1 MHHTDRTPG
10 IASPALGYLCVAV
23 AAALWAA
30 SGTVSKHLFQSG
42 VSPHQL
48 VQLRTTIGA
57 VVLLC
62 WLLMRSRA
70 VLKIDRKDLPYFF
83 MLGLG
88 LAAAQFTYL
97 YAISRIAVAAAILL
111 QYQAP
116 VLIALH
122 AALFS
127 RTRLMPSTIAALI
140 GAVAGCYL
148 MVGAYNLDMLA
159 MNRLGVLSGLASAA
173 AFAWY
178 TVRSERGMRTYHPW
192 GVLAYALLFAALVW
206 NVLHRPLDSFLHT
219 YAAGAWW
226 WIAFVGV
233 FGTILPFGLYNKGIS
248 MISATRAS
256 ITATLEPVIAGVI
269 AYLFLGETMEVLQI
283 VGAVSVIASILT
295 LQIRQATR

>member
-1 MHHTDRTPG
+1 MRHVAGKHRTT
-10 IASPALGYLCVAV
+10 SPTLGYLCVAA

-42 VSPHQL
+42 LSPYQL
-48 VQLRTTIGA
+48 VQLRTTIGTA
-57 VVLLC
+57 VILC
-62 WLLMRSRA
+62 WLVARSRA
-70 VLKIDRKDLPYFF
+70 TLKIDRKDLPHFF

-122 AALFS
+122 AAVFS
-127 RTRLMPSTIAALI
+127 RTKLTASTVAALI

-178 TVRSERGMRTYHPW
+178 TVRSERGMHRYPPATM
-192 GVLAYALLFAALVW
+192 LAYALIFAALVW
-206 NVLHRPLDSFLHT
+206 NVVHPPLGAFLHS
-219 YAAGAWW
+219 YPAGAWW

-233 FGTILPFGLYNKGIS
+233 FGTVLPFGLYNKGIS
-248 MISATRAS
+248 LISATRAS
-256 ITATLEPVIAGVI
+256 ITATLEPVIAGLI
-269 AYLFLGETMEVLQI
+269 AYLFLGETMEIMQVI
-283 VGAVSVIASILT
+283 GAGLVIASILL
-295 LQIRQATR
+295 LQTRQAGR